1 MEERMSGGKKF
12 GYFCLTFVPLIAYT
26 VLSLGVGILMSVA
39 VMIPTAMKSVMEGQG
54 DIYTELMSHAADI
67 SMLAGI
73 VYASIAI
80 VGMGLW
86 YRFGCKRKGLKPPKE
101 IRNPLNL
108 LLIAAFAFCMQ
119 YATQLIMIVID
130 IVLPS
135 LMDDY
140 EQLMEMA
147 GLGQATFLGALYVVI
162 LGPIA
167 EELVFRGVTLYYA
180 QKFTRRFW
188 LANLLQAVL
197 FGVLHLNLV
206 QGLYAT
212 VLGLAIGWI
221 YHRFRSMYACIF
233 IHIFFNFLAYGPL
246 VFLDGLLPQHMAFQI
261 IWCGLMCALAVLLLW
276 LLTKRTARRERE
288 A

>member
-12 GYFCLTFVPLIAYT
+12 GYFCLTLVPLIAYT
-26 VLSLGVGILMSVA
+26 ALSLAVSTLFSVI
-39 VMIPTAMKSVMEGQG
+39 VMVPIVMEAMLEGRAANYSEMMEQAM
-54 DIYTELMSHAADI
+54 DIGMLSGVVSAA
-67 SMLAGI
+67 
-73 VYASIAI
+73 IAI

-108 LLIAAFAFCMQ
+108 LILAAFAYCMQ
-119 YATQLIMIVID
+119 YATQLIMVVID
-130 IVLPS
+130 MALPR
-135 LMDDY
+135 LMEDY
-140 EQLMEMA
+140 ERLIEMA
-147 GLGQATFLGALYVVI
+147 GLGQVTFFGVLYGVI

-180 QKFTRRFW
+180 RKVTRRFW

-206 QGLYAT
+206 QGLYAM

-221 YHRFRSMYACIF
+221 YHRFQSMYACIF

-261 IWCGLMCALAVLLLW
+261 FWYGLMCAMAVLLLW